1 MRRLGDQ
8 QPGGGPAEV
17 QFLGHRDE
25 VLEFTSLEF
34 GHASR
39 LSAQA
44 QRVLDARP
52 WRGFHEGM
60 IIHTLI
66 YSFPD
71 TMTDQDREQ
80 FFRELETM
88 MLGEGGATKFT
99 YRSHLPL
106 PNDAHAPVFAATDI
120 AQLGFDSLHA
130 IEEASALPALREF
143 MVRWQARFPYNV
155 VWANHEPLL

>member
-25 VLEFTSLEF
+25 VLEFTSLKF

-39 LSAQA
+39 LSGQA

-60 IIHTLI
+60 IVHTLI

-71 TMTDQDREQ
+71 AMTGRDREQ
-80 FFRELETM
+80 FFREVETI
-88 MLGEGGATKFT
+88 MLGEGGASKFT
-99 YRSHLPL
+99 YRPHLPL
-106 PNDAHAPVFAATDI
+106 PSDAHAPVFAATDI
-120 AQLGFDSLHA
+120 AQVGFDSLDA
-130 IEEASALPALREF
+130 IGKANALPAMGEF
-143 MVRWQARFPYNV
+143 MARWQARFPYKV
-155 VWANHEPLL
+155 VWANHESLL